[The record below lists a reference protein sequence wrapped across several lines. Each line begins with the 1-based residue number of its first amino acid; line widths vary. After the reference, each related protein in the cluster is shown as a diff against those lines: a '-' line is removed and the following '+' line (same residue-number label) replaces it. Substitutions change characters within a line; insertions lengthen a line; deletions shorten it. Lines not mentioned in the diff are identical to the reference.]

1 MAERKAAAWTTVV
14 QLAKWLTGFAAA
26 WTGLLL
32 VVLATAL
39 ADGVNG
45 WALLSCAG
53 FAGAAALSFLRVH
66 MYRWSWPGFA
76 AALAAHGLVLAAC
89 PEEALLVPAVEVLVL
104 TALLAAHIA
113 WSVLTRGQKE
123 GGCDEED

>member
-1 MAERKAAAWTTVV
+1 MEERKAAGLAMVV
-14 QLAKWLTGFAAA
+14 RLAKWLTGFAEA

-39 ADGVNG
+39 AGGVNG

-76 AALAAHGLVLAAC
+76 AALAAHGLGLAVC

-113 WSVLTRGQKE
+113 WSVLTRGRKE
-123 GGCDEED
+123 GGCGEEG